1 MKERLEL
8 LARQL
13 KSSPSPGAVQQI
25 GEELEKLAA
34 QLPVSVYRDS
44 VPTAAKAHD

>member
-1 MKERLEL
+1 MKERLAL

-25 GEELEKLAA
+25 GEELEKLAE
-34 QLPVSVYRDS
+34 QMSY
-44 VPTAAKAHD
+44 TETKAEPKKS